1 MGIEDL
7 LWSSLARDRMLE
19 EDSTIAANVET
30 TTVVGS
36 NGRELRLEITGIPS
50 GKPVLVHGGTPNSR
64 HLYGPWVAD
73 ACRQD
78 IRLISYDR
86 PGYGGS
92 TANPGHTVS
101 DCVEDVEA
109 ITKKLGIDRLAVWG
123 YSGGGPYALA
133 CASLL
138 PDLVV
143 AVATVGSVA
152 PYGAPGLDYFAGMG
166 DLNVEG
172 TMLYFSDPDA
182 ARTKSREDRDEMLKA
197 TPEQVMEILSTLLS
211 PVDAAELT
219 GEFAEWLRR
228 STHDGLAPGDQGWWD
243 DGVAHLSPWGFNLGT
258 ISVPVKVW
266 HGRHDRFVPFQHGQW
281 LAEHVSGAESELSD
295 DDGHLT
301 LLATKVGDVHTWLL
315 DYL

>member
-1 MGIEDL
+1 M
-7 LWSSLARDRMLE
+7 
-19 EDSTIAANVET
+19 STAVET
-30 TTVVGS
+30 TTVRAPD
-36 NGRELRLEITGIPS
+36 GRELRVEAAGVTS

-73 ACRQD
+73 ADRQG

-92 TANPGHTVS
+92 TPVPGHTVA
-101 DCVEDVEA
+101 DGVGDVQA
-109 ITKKLGIDRLAVWG
+109 ISAELGIDRLAVWG

-133 CASLL
+133 CAGLL

-166 DLNVEG
+166 DLNVEE

-182 ARTKSREDRDEMLKA
+182 ARKKTQEDRDQMLQA
-197 TPEQVMEILSTLLS
+197 TPDQVTEILRTLLS
-211 PVDAAELT
+211 PVDAAEMT
-219 GEFAEWLRR
+219 GEFAEWLNR
-228 STHDGLAPGDQGWWD
+228 STHDGLGPGDQGWWD
-243 DGVAHLSPWGFNLGT
+243 DGVAHLSPWGFDLES
-258 ISVPVKVW
+258 IRVPVKVW

-281 LAEHVSGAESELSD
+281 LAEHVPGAESELSEE
-295 DDGHLT
+295 DGHLT
-301 LLATKVGDVHTWLL
+301 LLAGKVGDVHRWLL
-315 DYL
+315 DNF